1 GDKKPAQG
9 HVLYLALEDS
19 ERRLQERLRKLLP
32 DGTHQ
37 PASLLMTTQWRK
49 ADQGGLDDIRDYV
62 NEVRNSDGK
71 IAFIAIDVLKKIRS
85 PKKPGQR
92 DYDADYESV
101 ERLHGLSMELEVPVI
116 VVHHTRKADADDL
129 MDKVSGTQ
137 GLAGAVDTIIVIDKR
152 AQGWVF
158 DVRGRDVEADE

>member
-1 GDKKPAQG
+1 
-9 HVLYLALEDS
+9 
-19 ERRLQERLRKLLP
+19 
-32 DGTHQ
+32 
-37 PASLLMTTQWRK
+37 
-49 ADQGGLDDIRDYV
+49 
-62 NEVRNSDGK
+62 
-71 IAFIAIDVLKKIRS
+71 
-85 PKKPGQR
+85 KKPGQR

-158 DVRGRDVEADE
+158 DVRGRDVEADERAVEFNRNTCRWTILGAAGEVYRSAAQTRVLGILEEAEEPLTPKAVTELAAGDSSDGDAVTLSYANVKKIL